1 VLVVHDQALVI
12 GWTGTDL
19 RLNYAYSFDTLGRY
33 WSPAI
38 TLPDHSFY
46 RPTLS
51 TIDGD
56 FTISWT
62 DLADNRYRTWSITNQ
77 TYESNPDEMNFDA
90 PSEAVD
96 DGFPPASYLGIART
110 DMPTEIVYVFSS
122 EFGDSEIAVGQSLW
136 APSLAADEIPD
147 NNHFYVAWLGVDG
160 YLHYDVLWGGAAP
173 NQGSTSQ
180 DGPNVAWAATDRQ
193 LEVLDQVNGIRPLGS
208 PINVTSQNAP
218 SLASNGDLYFAWMA
232 SMNAQIQTDDMNER
246 AARNTNELNH
256 RGPSRAIDL
265 AGTQRSAWTRADD
278 GFSIPQEKGI
288 VAVIF

>member
-1 VLVVHDQALVI
+1 MLVVHDQALVI

-160 YLHYDVLWGGAAP
+160 YLHYDVLWGSAAP
-173 NQGSTSQ
+173 NQGATSQ
-180 DGPNVAWAATDRQ
+180 DGPAWATPNGQQNVAWAATEHQ
-193 LEVLDQVNGIRPLGS
+193 LQVLDQANGIRPLGG
-208 PINVTSQNAP
+208 PINVTSPNAP
-218 SLASNGDLYFAWMA
+218 SLAADRDLYFAWMDR
-232 SMNAQIQTDDMNER
+232 NAQIQTREVNER
-246 AARNTNELNH
+246 AVRNTDESNH
-256 RGPSRAIDL
+256 NSPSRAIDVG
-265 AGTQRSAWTRADD
+265 GTRRTAWTSAED
-278 GFSIPQEKGI
+278 GFSAISW
-288 VAVIF
+288 